1 MLPAWH
7 SRAQLQLHT
16 YAERSDDVT
25 ELWLR
30 VAVRLRRF
38 RYLRVAAGG
47 KSKEAPVPCS
57 FNTTLSVVTRF
68 SFQEKDQISK
78 TVSGR
83 QTGGLGASDIRG
95 EKA

>member
-7 SRAQLQLHT
+7 NRAQLQPHT

-47 KSKEAPVPCS
+47 KSKEAPVP
-57 FNTTLSVVTRF
+57 LL
-68 SFQEKDQISK
+68 I
-78 TVSGR
+78 
-83 QTGGLGASDIRG
+83 
-95 EKA
+95 